1 MVDAI
6 ILCEDSP
13 LKKMN
18 DRKVKWINL
27 TMHWYCYFNKTIYN
41 AKLNSIHEKTKLQFI
56 LKCMA
61 PSLLIKEPLAIL
73 TSSFLALDIGSLIL
87 DMMEGFKKLWV
98 LPVSTKSITQMPFD
112 LTQKPYGFL
121 LMHTMKSLVVPWRF
135 LVFLQIWHSFSLI
148 FFELHLFLYIM
159 EFSLRHLV

>member
-1 MVDAI
+1 MVFVTDLTFMVDAI

-18 DRKVKWINL
+18 DTKVKWINL

-41 AKLNSIHEKTKLQFI
+41 AKLNCNSYWYAWLLHSWSRNHL
-56 LKCMA
+56 LY
-61 PSLLIKEPLAIL
+61 PSLRCP
-73 TSSFLALDIGSLIL
+73 LIL

-148 FFELHLFLYIM
+148 FF
-159 EFSLRHLV
+159 